1 MHLNLCIFE
10 QMYGFYWKTYK
21 YDGCS
26 RKCKVSKMESV
37 KKTLEHIGKE
47 EMADILKIQSA
58 AMKAVHDYMWGKGVP
73 ICTPVI
79 LSTVT
84 DPLNHPIH
92 DSSIRYKGAKLEL
105 TKSMILH
112 KQLAISRGNI
122 RGIYIVSPNVRLEK
136 DEEAES
142 GRHLLEF
149 SQVDIE
155 LKGASAEEFMRF
167 MEGIYVHI
175 IKYVKAE
182 CAPELGRLGRE
193 LTVPAGFKVYESK
206 KLEAEYGA
214 GFEGIV
220 SEKEEA
226 PFWILGH
233 KREFYDREDKE
244 SGEHIN
250 YDFVYPEGFGEA
262 LSGGEREHEYGRI
275 LEKMG
280 ERGTRPEDFAPYLH
294 AAQIGAL
301 VPSAGGGFG
310 VERLVRF
317 LCGKEHVREV
327 VLFPK
332 VPGEEV
338 VF

>member
-1 MHLNLCIFE
+1 
-10 QMYGFYWKTYK
+10 
-21 YDGCS
+21 
-26 RKCKVSKMESV
+26 MESV
-37 KKTLEHIGKE
+37 EKSLEHIGKE
-47 EMADILKIQSA
+47 EMADIMRIQSA
-58 AMKAVHDYMWGKGVP
+58 AMKAVHAYMWEKGVLMS
-73 ICTPVI
+73 TPVM

-84 DPLNHPIH
+84 DPLNHQIH
-92 DSSIRYKGAKLEL
+92 DSSIKYKGKKLEL

-122 RGIYIVSPNVRLEK
+122 KGIYIVSPNVRLER
-136 DEEAES
+136 DEDAES

-155 LKGASAEEFMRF
+155 LRDATLEDFMRF
-167 MEGIYVHI
+167 MEELYVHVV
-175 IKYVKAE
+175 KYVKSE
-182 CAPELGRLGRE
+182 CTPELERLGRE
-193 LTVPAGFKVYESK
+193 LTVPSEFKVYKSGE
-206 KLEAEYGA
+206 LEREYGPDY
-214 GFEGIV
+214 EKIV
-220 SEKEEA
+220 SRRESA

-233 KREFYDREDKE
+233 KREFYDKEDKE

-262 LSGGEREHEYGRI
+262 LSGGEREHEYKRI
-275 LEKMG
+275 LEKME
-280 ERGTRPEDFAPYLH
+280 ERGTKPEDFAPYLH
-294 AAQIGAL
+294 AAQLGAL

-317 LCGKEHVREV
+317 LCGKKHIREV

-332 VPGEEV
+332 VPGEEI